1 MPVSSPLPSNLPNE
15 CSKAAQIFNSFAS
28 IIPNDILRN
37 ARGFAILTI
46 AKAGFLFSARAGS
59 GLVLCKLPNGSWS
72 APSAVGTGGLGVGGQ
87 LGAELSE
94 FVIILTSKSAVRS
107 FMTSGS
113 LNLGGNV
120 SIAVGPVGRNA
131 EAGGSITKRAAMY
144 SYSKTRG
151 LFGGA
156 SLEGSVII
164 ERSDA
169 NKAAYAAYVD
179 HPDEVTARN
188 ILSGQ
193 IEVPPWASMLIQ
205 SIERKIG
212 TELDSKW
219 VDDAPSDVDEA
230 SGRSRGYSFGTEF
243 ASQSS
248 SGYGHGHG
256 GEGEGRER
264 ERERDRDRPR
274 DRGLSQSTRERLH
287 EASAAEKGGTMGVGN
302 RLRGYS
308 LGSFGR
314 SKSGSSTPS
323 REAAYNGRDRANS
336 AADPKYRYRG
346 GESDNDDEDFGNGSR
361 SRFSGGIDARQSVSR
376 QSQYSFNE
384 HQDVPPSPS
393 SIGSA
398 SSRTQRFTE
407 FMKRP
412 VLPARKS
419 TSALSTVSRPGGERS
434 PYSCGS
440 GAHSPTSSRARS
452 GTLGSFRNRDNAGGS
467 GRKGKLEFSG
477 KYSSSE
483 ENDNG
488 ARPDR
493 RRLSASDED
502 ERDDHDHELG
512 DARDAGLDTTS
523 PFADKFGKEVEHRF
537 SDEDE
542 GGHDNERFG
551 SGGRLG
557 KRGNRS
563 RSGTGG
569 FSGGDDKP
577 TRPAFGKKQS
587 STGKL
592 LSGASE
598 AMKGTTSAMKGVFTS
613 RPMSKRSSTAPMPP
627 RREPGGRER
636 SDSWRERYGGAD
648 PDPDRDRYGRGSDD
662 DEYEGYNA
670 TRAGDE
676 LDDIIVRSG
685 SKSRDA
691 TSTEGSGTEDDDGHR
706 RGDIRIQRPENPFAE
721 SSSSNKKDKS
731 RSGTAAAYQSDDG
744 DGADSQAES
753 GAGAGAL
760 FSSSRENRD
769 ILSALDDD
777 VSASPLA
784 AARPRHRLLG
794 AEDDASLRSF
804 DSSRDDI
811 VTFGNRAVRIHQ
823 VEDDFTD
830 QLQTQGVPRFLKT
843 DTRSS
848 SYTRTAASGK
858 ELRVATFDFDGN
870 EPGDLPFVVGD
881 IIEVLAKG
889 DPDWWTGR
897 LKMREG
903 IIPVNRTKAYNP

>member
-1 MPVSSPLPSNLPNE
+1 M
-15 CSKAAQIFNSFAS
+15 
-28 IIPNDILRN
+28 
-37 ARGFAILTI
+37 
-46 AKAGFLFSARAGS
+46 
-59 GLVLCKLPNGSWS
+59 
-72 APSAVGTGGLGVGGQ
+72 
-87 LGAELSE
+87 
-94 FVIILTSKSAVRS
+94 
-107 FMTSGS
+107 
-113 LNLGGNV
+113 
-120 SIAVGPVGRNA
+120 
-131 EAGGSITKRAAMY
+131 
-144 SYSKTRG
+144 
-151 LFGGA
+151 
-156 SLEGSVII
+156 
-164 ERSDA
+164 
-169 NKAAYAAYVD
+169 
-179 HPDEVTARN
+179 TARN

-205 SIERKIG
+205 CIERKIG

-243 ASQSS
+243 ASQGSE
-248 SGYGHGHG
+248 HA
-256 GEGEGRER
+256 ENEGRE
-264 ERERDRDRPR
+264 RDRPR

-287 EASAAEKGGTMGVGN
+287 EASAAEKGGVMGVGN

-346 GESDNDDEDFGNGSR
+346 DESDKDEEYFDNGGR
-361 SRFSGGIDARQSVSR
+361 SRFSGGMDARQSVSR
-376 QSQYSFNE
+376 QSQYSFNDD
-384 HQDVPPSPS
+384 QDIPPSPS

-434 PYSCGS
+434 PYSGGS
-440 GAHSPTSSRARS
+440 GAHSPTNSRARS
-452 GTLGSFRNRDNAGGS
+452 GTLGSFRNKDNAGGS
-467 GRKGKLEFSG
+467 RRKGRLEFSG
-477 KYSSSE
+477 KYSSSDDE
-483 ENDNG
+483 TNN

-493 RRLSASDED
+493 RRLSASDKE
-502 ERDDHDHELG
+502 ERDDQDTG
-512 DARDAGLDTTS
+512 SARNSDLATAS
-523 PFADKFGKEVEHRF
+523 PFADRFGKEVEHRF
-537 SDEDE
+537 SDEEE
-542 GGHDNERFG
+542 GDDDRFG
-551 SGGRLG
+551 SGGKLG

-569 FSGGDDKP
+569 FSGGDDRP
-577 TRPAFGKKQS
+577 TRPTFGKKQS

-598 AMKGTTSAMKGVFTS
+598 AMKGTTSAMKGVFSS
-613 RPMSKRSSTAPMPP
+613 RPMSKRSSTAPMP
-627 RREPGGRER
+627 RREPSGRER
-636 SDSWRERYGGAD
+636 SDSWRDKYGGAD
-648 PDPDRDRYGRGSDD
+648 GDRYGRGSD

-685 SKSRDA
+685 SRSRDV
-691 TSTEGSGTEDDDGHR
+691 TSTEGSGTEDDGHR
-706 RGDIRIQRPENPFAE
+706 RGDIRIKRADNPFAE
-721 SSSSNKKDKS
+721 SSSKKGKS
-731 RSGTAAAYQSDDG
+731 RSAAAYDSDDV
-744 DGADSQAES
+744 GADSQAES
-753 GAGAGAL
+753 GAL

-784 AARPRHRLLG
+784 AARPQHRLG
-794 AEDDASLRSF
+794 AEDNASLRSF

-811 VTFGNRAVRIHQ
+811 VQFGNRAVRIRQ

-830 QLQTQGVPRFLKT
+830 QLQTQGVPRFMKT
-843 DTRSS
+843 DTRSN
-848 SYTRTAASGK
+848 SYTRAAGNGK
-858 ELRVATFDFDGN
+858 ELRLATFDFDGS
-870 EPGDLPFVVGD
+870 EVRVCSVFVLSVRVVLMCLVAQPGDLPFVVGD